1 MATRVK
7 ARPAELHASD
17 SYLSA
22 LSQAEALRAGRLED
36 LDLAHLAEE
45 LEGLAIATRSAVRS
59 RTRTIIEHLLK
70 LQFSPAAEP
79 RHGWRRTVRVQRSGL
94 RDDLTPTLG
103 RQLEEDLADLY
114 RDGGETAADDLQ
126 ATTSRRP
133 PTPCRGTAP
142 TAWTR
147 SWATG
152 CPRRLRRNRAGGE
165 DHPGVDP

>member
-17 SYLSA
+17 SYLWA

-103 RQLEEDLADLY
+103 RQLEDDLADLY
-114 RDGGETAADDLQ
+114 RDGRENAADDLQ
-126 ATTSRRP
+126 SYAEPAAAAALPQDCPYSLDHILGDWLPEP
-133 PTPCRGTAP
+133 PNA
-142 TAWTR
+142 
-147 SWATG
+147 
-152 CPRRLRRNRAGGE
+152 
-165 DHPGVDP
+165 

>member
-17 SYLSA
+17 SYLWA
-22 LSQAEALRAGRLED
+22 LSQTEALRAGRLED
-36 LDLAHLAEE
+36 LELAHLAEE

-114 RDGGETAADDLQ
+114 RDGRETAADDLQ
-126 ATTSRRP
+126 SHDEPAAADALPRDCPYSLDQILGDWLP
-133 PTPCRGTAP
+133 EAP
-142 TAWTR
+142 KA
-147 SWATG
+147 
-152 CPRRLRRNRAGGE
+152 
-165 DHPGVDP
+165 